1 MQKEITAKEAKHLIE
16 ELFEFDRKEDL
27 YKYLNDRR
35 RAFEGTDFFWNRL
48 YDHIG
53 RTTVLDE
60 GTKIRLLDHTYQ
72 DEEWKGGAFY
82 GEDDIYLFLQDLFR
96 RKKIEEYHTYRNKYD
111 PKINGLCKIAG
122 RYFNSLQLKDDEKGS
137 VYAKQI
143 RVLKDKALMSIDN
156 YLFDIDKDYIDK
168 GYKEINYSFPLDTLI
183 HIYFAKDIGEALNKV
198 GSVIDQYAE
207 LIKDEALG
215 HREDYFMLKEG
226 QSLDAPELYTQ
237 RTIYNQAFKRTYA
250 KYTAV
255 LSANVRD
262 FKSYKKW
269 ELARWNKV
277 LAYYNESDW
286 GYIVIRKYINQI
298 SRYKEQDI
306 QRKRSVQEYSF
317 GIDKKHKAQIVKFF
331 NAFETQDEWPLL
343 HRESKSEDIAD
354 LLTAADYRKCK
365 KVYFLCKGRVV
376 TYVLQEL
383 YNRFKDDDT
392 TISLNA
398 AAEDCKKIMYRGNII
413 LFEHAKDIPL
423 EEYRSMKRTAMNE
436 GQKSYRVLIKTRHKH
451 EFAINE
457 VIKKALDQIE
467 V

>member
-1 MQKEITAKEAKHLIE
+1 MRKEITAKEAKLLIE
-16 ELFEFDRKEDL
+16 EAFGYDRKEDL
-27 YKYLNDRR
+27 CKYLNDRR
-35 RAFEGTDFFWNRL
+35 LAFEGTDFFWNRL

-60 GTKIRLLDHTYQ
+60 STKIELLDYTYQ
-72 DEEWKGGAFY
+72 DQHLINGAFVWE
-82 GEDDIYLFLQDLFR
+82 GDIYLFLQDLFR
-96 RKKIEEYHTYRNKYD
+96 RKKIEEYDAYRKKYD
-111 PKINGLCKIAG
+111 PKINGLCKIAD
-122 RYFNSLQLKDDEKGS
+122 RYFNSLQLKDDGKGS

-168 GYKEINYSFPLDTLI
+168 GYKGISYSFPLDTLI
-183 HIYFAKDIGEALNKV
+183 HVYFAKDIGEALNKV
-198 GSVIDQYAE
+198 GSVIDKRAKW
-207 LIKDEALG
+207 IKDQALG

-331 NAFETQDEWPLL
+331 NAFETNDEERLL
-343 HRESKSEDIAD
+343 HRESTSEDIAD
-354 LLTAADYRKCK
+354 LLTAEDYRECK
-365 KVYFLCKGRVV
+365 KVYFLCKGNVV
-376 TYVLQEL
+376 ASVLLEL
-383 YNRFKDDDT
+383 YNIFKDDDT

-398 AAEDCKKIMYRGNII
+398 EVEKCKKIMYRANII
-413 LFEHAKDIPL
+413 LFEHAKEIPL
-423 EEYRSMKRTAMNE
+423 EEYCSMKRTTMIE
-436 GQKSYRVLIKTRHKH
+436 GQKSYKELRKNLHTYENNIDRI
-451 EFAINE
+451 INQE
-457 VIKKALDQIE
+457 LEIL
-467 V
+467 